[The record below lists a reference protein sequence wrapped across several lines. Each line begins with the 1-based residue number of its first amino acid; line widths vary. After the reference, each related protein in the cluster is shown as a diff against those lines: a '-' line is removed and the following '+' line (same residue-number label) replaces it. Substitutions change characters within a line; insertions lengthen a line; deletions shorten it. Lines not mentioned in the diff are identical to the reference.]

1 MYKLREQLE
10 QILDEQD
17 KLKAEFEKAKVEY
30 LQKSALISM
39 KRWKLI
45 IDEINEFVNTH
56 YIRDENAKC
65 DLYEF
70 QVNFESYINYTIYD
84 LLRILES
91 FGYIGLEKTQI
102 GPFDLGYAKPYI
114 KGFEPK

>member
-1 MYKLREQLE
+1 MVKLRDQLE

-17 KLKAEFEKAKVEY
+17 KLKADFEKMKSEY
-30 LQKSALISM
+30 LQKSALVSM

-45 IDEINEFVNTH
+45 IDEINDFIDKY

-91 FGYIGLEKTQI
+91 FGYIGLERDTI
-102 GPFDLGYAKPYI
+102 GNLAWAKPYI
-114 KGFEPK
+114 KGFKPK

>member
-1 MYKLREQLE
+1 MKLCEQLE

-17 KLKAEFEKAKVEY
+17 KLKAEFEKQKAEY
-30 LQKSALISM
+30 LHKSALISI
-39 KRWKLI
+39 KRQNLI
-45 IDEINEFVNTH
+45 SDEIEKFINTH

-70 QVNFESYINYTIYD
+70 QVNFESYITYTIHD

-91 FGYIGLEKTQI
+91 FGYIELERDTI
-102 GPFDLGYAKPYI
+102 GNLAWAKPYI
-114 KGFEPK
+114 KGFKPK

>member
-1 MYKLREQLE
+1 MVKLREQLE

-17 KLKAEFEKAKVEY
+17 KLKAEFEEQKAKY
-30 LQKSALISM
+30 LYESTCLSMRRQNFIS
-39 KRWKLI
+39 
-45 IDEINEFVNTH
+45 DEIKKFIDTH

-84 LLRILES
+84 LLRILEL
-91 FGYIGLEKTQI
+91 FGYIGLERDTI
-102 GPFDLGYAKPYI
+102 GNLAWAKPYI
-114 KGFEPK
+114 KGFKPK